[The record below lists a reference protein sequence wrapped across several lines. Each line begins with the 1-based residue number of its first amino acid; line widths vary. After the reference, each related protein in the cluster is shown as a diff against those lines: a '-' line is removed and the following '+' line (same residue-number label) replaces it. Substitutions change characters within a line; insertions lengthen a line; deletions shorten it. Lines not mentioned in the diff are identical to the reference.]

1 LTYLLQIKL
10 WSAVAADAGVDAGD
24 CLHKFS
30 SDDTTE
36 EMIYIPSGER
46 ARLGDEEL
54 IFQSI

>member
-1 LTYLLQIKL
+1 LLQIKL